1 MASASFTMTDPSG
14 LLVNVTVTEVTV
26 DGVTSLEFS
35 IDVDESTGVL
45 AEVNGVFFD
54 LGGDDVLDDSLTT
67 DAISISSAEDDVSN
81 LGGGI
86 NVKGD
91 VVKTYGEFDAGVV
104 VDETGL
110 AGSYN
115 DGPYD
120 FTVSRE
126 GEESITLDEF
136 LGQNFALRLTSVG
149 ADGSQEGSLKL
160 GTTTPTE
167 PDPVDDG
174 TGGDEGPGD
183 EDLAGIDPELP
194 GDQTAGETG
203 TESPTV
209 GGSSDGETADD
220 GTTGGEPGDGT
231 TDGTPD
237 GTTDDTV
244 TDDTATEPASPDPL
258 LDEWFAVQKDETA
271 GDTDGD
277 VLANDDPALTI
288 VSVTNSGGET
298 FAVTEG
304 GTTIPGTE
312 GGMLTAYPDG
322 TVDFD
327 AGEDFANL
335 YDGESTDVVFT
346 YTTDTDQTA
355 SVTVTVD
362 GAGAPDDGM
371 DDPILPPIEDGGT
384 ADSTLDPE
392 EPLLG
397 DDVLLG

>member
-1 MASASFTMTDPSG
+1 MASTSFAMTDPSG
-14 LLVNVTVTEVTV
+14 LLVNVTVTEVTI

-54 LGGDDVLDDSLTT
+54 LGGDAVVDDSLTT

-115 DGPYD
+115 DGSYD

-136 LGQNFALRLTSVG
+136 LGQDFALRLTSVG

-160 GTTTPTE
+160 GTTTPTA
-167 PDPVDDG
+167 PDTVDDG
-174 TGGDEGPGD
+174 TGGDE
-183 EDLAGIDPELP
+183 DLGGFDPELP
-194 GDQTAGETG
+194 GDQTAGGTG
-203 TESPTV
+203 TESPTD
-209 GGSSDGETADD
+209 GGSSDGETAD
-220 GTTGGEPGDGT
+220 DGT

-237 GTTDDTV
+237 GTTDDTA
-244 TDDTATEPASPDPL
+244 TDDTATEPTSPDPL

-298 FAVTEG
+298 FAVAEG

-312 GGMLTAYPDG
+312 GGTLTAYPDG

-335 YDGESTDVVFT
+335 YDGESTDVVFS

-355 SVTVTVD
+355 SVTVTVN

-371 DDPILPPIEDGGT
+371 DDPILPPIEDEGT

-397 DDVLLG
+397 EDVLLG